1 MIRVRVLPADR
12 IKVKIGSAG
21 CVNVHIPAQIVKSG
35 DYPDF
40 AGPYT
45 VTPMVTAQRMETK
58 DTHMTDDVT
67 VREIPYF
74 AVSNPQGGTTIV
86 IGGNE

>member
-1 MIRVRVLPADR
+1 MIRIRVLPEET
-12 IKVKIGSAG
+12 IKVGVTAGS

-40 AGPYT
+40 GGPYD
-45 VTPMVTAQRMETK
+45 VTPMVTSQCLDTK

-67 VREIPYF
+67 VREIPYY

-86 IGGNE
+86 IGGDI

>member
-1 MIRVRVLPADR
+1 MLRVRVLPADTV
-12 IKVKIGSAG
+12 KVGVAVSS

-35 DYPDF
+35 DYPDY
-40 AGPYT
+40 AGPYD

-67 VREIPYF
+67 IQEIPYY

-86 IGGNE
+86 IGGDR